1 MAVRVHRVVAKLN
14 TPSAQVNCYKLIILS
29 ASKFKLFFI
38 NHSHAADSPDS
49 QLFARPTLQNIF

>member
-1 MAVRVHRVVAKLN
+1 MHRVVAKLN

-49 QLFARPTLQNIF
+49 QLFARPDLQNIF